1 MTRKIVLFLSFIYL
15 AFVLSLIF
23 SPDANAQKGKDP
35 TVKEI
40 TTYTPVLFYIYEKV
54 NEAGEELGTV
64 EIQVHDRLHQ
74 FVSFDMDKL
83 VDQAKG
89 NDIRNPLV
97 KLIQMPE
104 ISALTFRQAESLEE
118 LDRPVDGLTTL
129 VVREK
134 KLRATSRVVYL
145 PIK

>member
-15 AFVLSLIF
+15 TFVLSLIF
-23 SPDANAQKGKDP
+23 STDANAQKGKDP

-54 NEAGEELGTV
+54 NDAGEELGTV
-64 EIQVHDRLHQ
+64 EIQVYDRLHQ
-74 FVSFDMDKL
+74 FVSFEMDKL
-83 VDQAKG
+83 VEQAKG

-97 KLIQMPE
+97 KLILMPE

-134 KLRATSRVVYL
+134 KLRETSRVVYL
-145 PIK
+145 PFK

>member
-1 MTRKIVLFLSFIYL
+1 MTRKIVLFLSFLYL
-15 AFVLSLIF
+15 TFVLSLIF

-40 TTYTPVLFYIYEKV
+40 TTYTPVLFFIYEKMS
-54 NEAGEELGTV
+54 ESGEELGTV
-64 EIQVHDRLHQ
+64 EIQVYDRLHQ

-97 KLIQMPE
+97 KLILMPE

-129 VVREK
+129 IVREK
-134 KLRATSRVVYL
+134 KLRETSRVVYL

>member
-1 MTRKIVLFLSFIYL
+1 MLKKLVILF
-15 AFVLSLIF
+15 AFAFWAFTLSLML
-23 SPDANAQKGKDP
+23 SNDANAQKGKDP
-35 TVKEI
+35 TVKDI

-54 NEAGEELGTV
+54 NDAGEELGTV
-64 EIQVHDRLHQ
+64 EIQVYDRLHQ
-74 FVSFDMDKL
+74 FVSFEMDKL
-83 VDQAKG
+83 VMQAKG
-89 NDIRNPLV
+89 NDVPNPLV

-104 ISALTFRQAESLEE
+104 IGALAFRQAESLEE

-145 PIK
+145 PFK